1 MDNKD
6 LRTDMQKRL
15 DELIWRVEEAR
26 IRRSEHHI
34 VKIVAVSKYATLE
47 QIRTLYDLGQR
58 AFGENKVQM
67 LQERT
72 EALED
77 LPIEWHFIGRL
88 QKNKINHLIRANP
101 FLMQSL
107 DSLEL
112 AEALQKRLEAHD
124 TTMECLLQIN
134 AAKEESKAG
143 VMPETAQETYLK
155 IKKTCP
161 NIDLR
166 GVMTIGAHTEDK
178 VKIKES
184 FDTCYTIFDNL
195 KKEGADICSM
205 GMSHDFELAIE
216 CGSNMIRVGS
226 ALFK

>member
-1 MDNKD
+1 MD
-6 LRTDMQKRL
+6 RETMQKRL

-34 VKIVAVSKYATLE
+34 VRIVAVSKYASEE

-58 AFGENKVQM
+58 AFGESRVQT
-67 LQERT
+67 LQER
-72 EALED
+72 LEKLDD

-101 FLMQSL
+101 FLMHSL

-112 AEALQKRLEAHD
+112 AEAMEKRLAEQD
-124 TTMECLLQIN
+124 ISMECLLQIN
-134 AAKEESKAG
+134 SAREESKAG
-143 VMPETAQETYLK
+143 VDPDEAREVYMK
-155 IKKTCP
+155 IKASCP
-161 NIDLR
+161 HIELR
-166 GVMTIGAHTEDK
+166 GVMTIGAHTDDQSEIRK
-178 VKIKES
+178 S
-184 FDTCYTIFDNL
+184 FETTYAIFDAL

-226 ALFK
+226 LLFG